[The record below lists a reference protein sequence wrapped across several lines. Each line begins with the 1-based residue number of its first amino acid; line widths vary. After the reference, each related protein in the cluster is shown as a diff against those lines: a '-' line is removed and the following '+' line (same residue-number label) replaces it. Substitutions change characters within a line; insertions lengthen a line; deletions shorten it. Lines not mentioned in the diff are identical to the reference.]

1 MKISRALL
9 LLLLIVCSSAPAPAS
24 SPCAKSGWTGLR
36 ANDGRGYLFYVYRD
50 APDLYFAIP
59 GKQVSFPDGPKSPP
73 RFFIDEILYQS
84 LLVNPANFMK
94 DEKGI
99 ADLDVLK
106 RHATYE
112 FEYMLKTPTPLRK
125 FVELGPR
132 VKPAANGQPSFTFYL
147 WGAIDPGDLKGARQ
161 FFLTT
166 LSAGDV
172 VVLSAIVRDQT
183 FDDLVLEALVTYGNS
198 FQHILK
204 KENCPEK
211 VK

>member
-1 MKISRALL
+1 MKTRYGLF
-9 LLLLIVCSSAPAPAS
+9 LLIFYFSAVSVAA
-24 SPCAKSGWTGLR
+24 SPCAKGGWTGLR

-50 APDLYFAIP
+50 APDVYFAIP
-59 GKQVSFPDGPKSPP
+59 GKQVSFPDGPKRPP
-73 RFFIDEILYQS
+73 RFFVDDILYQS
-84 LLVNPANFMK
+84 LFVKPSDFMK
-94 DEKGI
+94 DDKEI
-99 ADLDVLK
+99 RDLDVLK

-112 FEYMLKTPTPLRK
+112 FEYMLKTLTPLRK

-132 VKPAANGQPSFTFYL
+132 EKPAANGQPGFTFYL
-147 WGAIDPGDLKGARQ
+147 WLAIDPDKLEGSRQ
-161 FFLTT
+161 YFLTT

-172 VVLSAIVRDQT
+172 VVLSAIVRDQAA
-183 FDDLVLEALVTYGNS
+183 DDQAMEALVTYANS

>member
-1 MKISRALL
+1 MKINRALL
-9 LLLLIVCSSAPAPAS
+9 LLLLMVFWSTPAPAS
-24 SPCAKSGWTGLR
+24 SPCGKSGWTGLR

-50 APDLYFAIP
+50 APDVYFAIP
-59 GKQVSFPDGPKSPP
+59 GEQVSFPDGPKSP

-84 LLVNPANFMK
+84 LFVKPADFIK
-94 DEKGI
+94 DDKELP
-99 ADLDVLK
+99 DLEVLK

-112 FEYMLKTPTPLRK
+112 FDYMRKTPTPLRH

-147 WGAIDPGDLKGARQ
+147 WGAIDPDNQKGAHQ

-172 VVLSAIVRDQT
+172 VVLSAIVRDEAA
-183 FDDLVLEALVTYGNS
+183 DDRAIKALITYGNS